1 MKTFLLSTLT
11 VVFLLFCA
19 NITQAQTT
27 PTKLDQ
33 VELMK
38 QFIGSWGSDISND
51 TSCFWEIKSFGTGFE
66 GYFKFVTKG
75 KIVSEGKELWGYDK
89 SVDKCILSEMIE
101 GMDIALYTTW
111 FTSKNI
117 CNMFPYVDIS
127 NPEKASSKWVV
138 EFPSPDILVETTIV
152 NNITLRTDKYIR
164 IK

>member
-1 MKTFLLSTLT
+1 MKTLRATTLIVAFLLLCS
-11 VVFLLFCA
+11 
-19 NITQAQTT
+19 NGIQAQTT
-27 PTKLDQ
+27 QTKLDQ

-38 QFIGSWGSDISND
+38 QFIGSWKVDISND
-51 TSCFWEIKSFGTGFE
+51 TSCFWDIKSFGTGFE

-101 GMDIALYTTW
+101 GMDIALYATW

-117 CNMFPYVDIS
+117 CNMFPYVYIS
-127 NPEKASSKWVV
+127 NQEKASSKWVV
-138 EFPSPDILVETTIV
+138 EFPSPDILVETTII
-152 NNITLRTDKYIR
+152 NNKTLRTDTYKR